1 MMRLITFN
9 KWFGSSRDCP
19 SDHRITA
26 TKELVAYVTE
36 LPFDAALG
44 RLVCHQNAWNEK
56 SDFCAIE
63 HELVYV
69 NEISG
74 VGYGM
79 LEAVNV
85 LQIEDLPTD
94 PNEIDI

>member
-1 MMRLITFN
+1 MLLITFN
-9 KWFGSSRDCP
+9 KWVGSSRNCP
-19 SDHRITA
+19 PDHKISA
-26 TKELVAYVTE
+26 TKELVAYASE
-36 LPFDAALG
+36 LPLDAALG
-44 RLVCHQNAWNEK
+44 RLVSYQNAWNEK
-56 SDFCAIE
+56 SSFCAIE

-79 LEAVNV
+79 LELVNV
-85 LQIEDLPTD
+85 LQIEGLPSN